1 MVLVVKADDSIA
13 KSINR
18 SKLVRQQKQVI
29 RNGKPVITYV
39 WVNPDKNKKGSKSH
53 KMTDTELDKAYFNA
67 IKSGNAEL
75 VQKMVKD
82 RAIEKGFKDA
92 IPEQGNGYKI
102 RTTTPPKKTK
112 TYYKC
117 FYVDE
122 KGRPSA
128 LFVDNN
134 AALPTNVWLN
144 ANDTYHFMASN
155 GNYYVPT
162 MGNVTNKDAGKT
174 GVSIAIPD
182 EETRKELI
190 DRGYLPQGS
199 KAKTVTCVAYRPG
212 WHGGDL
218 PFFPQGGKK
227 DENSNYGNV
236 HRWNQVIFEIEVDAD
251 KDYTEEARNQP
262 KARNKDGTLNE
273 KKADLQYMPE
283 NGMYEFTTN
292 PTVKAQTSGKGNW
305 VISGSIKIKRALSQ
319 KECDDILKQYG
330 MKPQEWEGGEMSLD
344 KLGYTGTEL
353 SAARKTLAPITY
365 DDDGSIIPLSQR
377 FNKDI
382 NDIRKSILY

>member
-1 MVLVVKADDSIA
+1 MFRFVIHLE

-18 SKLVRQQKQVI
+18 SKLVRQQKQII
-29 RNGKPVITYV
+29 RNGKPVITNV
-39 WVNPDKNKKGSKSH
+39 WVNPDKDKKSGKGRFFSK
-53 KMTDTELDKAYFNA
+53 DELIDRTYFDA
-67 IKSGNAEL
+67 IKHGDMKL
-75 VQKMVKD
+75 VQEMVKE

-102 RTTTPPKKTK
+102 RTTKPPVKTK

-117 FYVDE
+117 FFVDS

-134 AALPTNVWLN
+134 SALPTNVWLD
-144 ANDTYHFMASN
+144 ANDTYHFKAEN
-155 GNYYVPT
+155 GNMYVPT
-162 MGNVTNKDAGKT
+162 MANETNKDAGKT
-174 GVSIAIPD
+174 GISVKIPD
-182 EETRKELI
+182 DKTKNELI
-190 DRGYLPQGS
+190 KRGYLPTGS
-199 KAKTVTCVAYRPG
+199 KAKTITCVAYRPG

-227 DENSNYGNV
+227 DDKSNYGNV

-251 KDYTEEARNQP
+251 KDFTEEARKQK
-262 KARNKDGTLNE
+262 KALKKDGTVDL
-273 KKADLQYMPE
+273 KKADLQYMPSG
-283 NGMYEFTTN
+283 GMYEYTTN
-292 PTVKAQTSGKGNW
+292 PTVKQKTGGKGDW

-319 KECDDILKQYG
+319 KECDEILSKNG

-365 DDDGSIIPLSQR
+365 DDNGKIIPLSQR
-377 FNKDI
+377 FNKDSD
-382 NDIRKSILY
+382 DIRKSF